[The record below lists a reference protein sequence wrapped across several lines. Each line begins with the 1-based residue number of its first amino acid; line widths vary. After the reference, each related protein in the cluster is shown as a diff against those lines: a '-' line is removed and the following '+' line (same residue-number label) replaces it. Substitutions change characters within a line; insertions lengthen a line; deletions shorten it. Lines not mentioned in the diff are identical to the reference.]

1 MDLSGDGI
9 KHAVQLFKKAAWVF
23 NNLITAST
31 QLPAG
36 YSSVDFHKEALT
48 MNRELCLAQA
58 QYLFFKKATDAGMAG
73 NVLSKV
79 AAQTAI
85 YFDNAHKE
93 NQVNNALR
101 GIGQGKFANVLGYH
115 ARYFKAQ
122 AYWHLGNGKFKEA
135 DSKGKGMAAAFSYL
149 AEAVRLYGEAQPF
162 ANALGGAY
170 KGNFDAKL
178 AACRELA
185 AKAESDNKSI
195 YYEPNVNVNDLPK
208 PDPQNYVA
216 LESCAEDI
224 NKPAELDQKLRHLVP
239 PEVRANADEL
249 KNQV

>member
-1 MDLSGDGI
+1 MGSFQKFFTFGTLNTQLNLTFKVHDSVNGQTMHGAVPMIDQISALYNYAVCMASRACYMDLSGDGI
-9 KHAVQLFKKAAWVF
+9 KQAVQLFKKAAWVF

-101 GIGQGKFANVLGYH
+101 GIGQGKFATGILEMESSRRLTRR
-115 ARYFKAQ
+115 ARV
-122 AYWHLGNGKFKEA
+122 WLLRSHIL
-135 DSKGKGMAAAFSYL
+135 L
-149 AEAVRLYGEAQPF
+149 RL
-162 ANALGGAY
+162 
-170 KGNFDAKL
+170 
-178 AACRELA
+178 
-185 AKAESDNKSI
+185 
-195 YYEPNVNVNDLPK
+195 
-208 PDPQNYVA
+208 
-216 LESCAEDI
+216 
-224 NKPAELDQKLRHLVP
+224 
-239 PEVRANADEL
+239 
-249 KNQV
+249 